1 MRGRPR
7 ARLSR
12 AGFVSL
18 ALVFAPG
25 VLLAQTDPAAAP
37 APVAAATA
45 APDGQDDG
53 PPPATPPPPAASP
66 SSGDGPAPLAESP
79 LVRPKIDVSVPAP
92 TPSVTR
98 KMHNHDGFYLRS
110 SVGIGTRSAF
120 IATDSTSHPNYT
132 VNGGGISLD
141 LLIGGT
147 PSPGLALGG
156 GLMLSGVTDG
166 EVRVDGG
173 GNVGS
178 GTGGLILI
186 GPFVDGFPMPNRGL
200 HLGGLVGLAG
210 GGANRQDKQDEF
222 DGAGLGMAVWIGHAF
237 WVGKEWSL
245 GGDLKLDAAF
255 LRDDSGE
262 VVLAD
267 TWYGFSLLFTVL
279 YH

>member
-1 MRGRPR
+1 MIG
-7 ARLSR
+7 A
-12 AGFVSL
+12 A
-18 ALVFAPG
+18 FAPSVALG
-25 VLLAQTDPAAAP
+25 QTDPAAPPGAQPAPATAEPDGQGAATPPAAP
-37 APVAAATA
+37 AP
-45 APDGQDDG
+45 
-53 PPPATPPPPAASP
+53 P
-66 SSGDGPAPLAESP
+66 SSTDGPAPLAESP

-92 TPSVTR
+92 APSVTR
-98 KMHNHDGFYLRS
+98 KVHNHDGFYLRS

-120 IATDSTSHPNYT
+120 IATDSTSHPNYA

-156 GLMLSGVTDG
+156 GLMLSSVTDG
-166 EVRVDGG
+166 EVRADGA

-178 GTGGLILI
+178 GTGGLLLI

-210 GGANRQDKQDEF
+210 GGAQRQDKQDEF
-222 DGAGLGMAVWIGHAF
+222 DGGGLGMAVWIGHGF

-255 LRDDSGE
+255 LRDDSGD

>member
-1 MRGRPR
+1 MLP
-7 ARLSR
+7 AVL
-12 AGFVSL
+12 
-18 ALVFAPG
+18 APG
-25 VLLAQTDPAAAP
+25 TALAQADPAAAP
-37 APVAAATA
+37 APVAAATT

-53 PPPATPPPPAASP
+53 APPPAPAPAPP

-79 LVRPKIDVSVPAP
+79 LVGPKIDVSVPPPA
-92 TPSVTR
+92 PSVTR
-98 KMHNHDGFYLRS
+98 KMNHHDGFYLRA
-110 SVGIGTRSAF
+110 SVGLGTRSSF
-120 IATDSTSHPNYT
+120 VATDSTSHPNYT

-166 EVRVDGG
+166 EVRIDGG

-178 GTGGLILI
+178 GTGGLILL
-186 GPFVDGFPMPNRGL
+186 GPFVDGFPMANRGL

-210 GGANRQDKQDEF
+210 GGAKRQDNQDEF
-222 DGAGLGMAVWIGHAF
+222 DGAGLGMAVWIGHGF